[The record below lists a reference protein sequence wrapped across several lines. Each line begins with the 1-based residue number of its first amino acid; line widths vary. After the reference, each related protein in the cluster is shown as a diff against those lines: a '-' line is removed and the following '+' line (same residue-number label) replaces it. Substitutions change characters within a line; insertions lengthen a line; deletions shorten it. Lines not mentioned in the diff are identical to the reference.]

1 MAAPNLPASTLPTSL
16 KDNPSLKRW
25 VHFEDNGTVRV
36 ATGRVEFGQGV
47 VTALWQIAAEE
58 LDVPLER
65 VRVLSGNTDS
75 GPNELYTASSQSIEV
90 GGASLRLACA
100 EVRARA
106 LNYLALRLNCARN
119 ELDVRNGE
127 FVRNGAPTGYDYWK
141 VASFIDWEAP
151 ATGAAQPKAAS
162 AHSIVGKSVPRIDLP
177 AKVTGAPIFVH
188 DMRPPNMLHA
198 RVLRQPNRG
207 ANLISLNEDAIR
219 RAAGA
224 DIRFVRIH
232 NFVAFVGEDE
242 AALQRAVMAAPNHA
256 KWDGVRDLDPVQGEA
271 SWIREQ
277 ETDDRKF
284 GAPEAE
290 VEGRHVQA
298 TFSRG
303 FLSHGSLAPS
313 CALAEYKNGHLT
325 IWSHGQG
332 MHPLRNNVA
341 IALGI
346 KPETVSAHHVH
357 GAGCY
362 GHNGADDC
370 AMDAAIIAMQ
380 IPDRLIRVLW
390 TRQDEFGYEPLSSA
404 TLVTVHA
411 RLDAN
416 GRPHDFTTEIWS
428 GTHGQRPGVG
438 GATLLPADAL
448 PKPPPPR
455 QPFDVPED
463 RGGGATRNGVPLY
476 DIAAKR
482 MLHHLTIP
490 MPVRT
495 SSLRGLGAIINI
507 YAIESFMEELAEM
520 AGEDAVDYRLSMLK
534 TETRAAHI
542 LKRVAELSSWKGR
555 GEAGTGS
562 GLGIAVARYK
572 NISAYAAIAAQVEV
586 DEHVRVNKI
595 WCVADAGLPINPD
608 GIKNQLEGGIV
619 QATSWALKEQVQL
632 GGVGVLSRDWDS
644 YPVIR
649 FSEVPETVTELVD
662 AREHPP
668 LGVGECV
675 IGPTIAAIGNAVY
688 HALGVRVRDLPM
700 TRDRIVAALS

>member
-1 MAAPNLPASTLPTSL
+1 MNKPGLPTSL

-25 VHFEDNGTVRV
+25 VHFQDDGTVRV
-36 ATGRVEFGQGV
+36 ATGRVEMGQGV
-47 VTALWQIAAEE
+47 VTAMWQIAAEE

-106 LNYLALRLNCARN
+106 LDYLALRLNCARSD
-119 ELDVRNGE
+119 LDVRDGAFTLN
-127 FVRNGAPTGYDYWK
+127 NAPTGYDYWK
-141 VASFIDWEAP
+141 VAPSIDWEAP
-151 ATGAAQPKAAS
+151 ATGTATPKPVS
-162 AHSIVGKSVPRIDLP
+162 AHRLVGVSVPRIDLP

-188 DMRPPNMLHA
+188 DMRPANMLHA

-207 ANLISLNEDAIR
+207 ANLVSLNEDAIR
-219 RAAGA
+219 RAAQGE
-224 DIRFVRIH
+224 ISFVRIH
-232 NFVAFVGEDE
+232 NFVGIVGNDE
-242 AALQRAVMAAPNHA
+242 AAVQRAVLAAPNHA
-256 KWDGVRDLDPVQGEA
+256 KWEGVRDLDPIQGEA
-271 SWIREQ
+271 SWIRDQ
-277 ETDDRKF
+277 ESDDRKF
-284 GAPEAE
+284 GAPEQQAE
-290 VEGRHVQA
+290 GQHVQA

-303 FLSHGSLAPS
+303 FLSHASLAPS
-313 CALAEYKNGHLT
+313 CALAEFKNGHLT
-325 IWSHGQG
+325 LWSHGQG

-341 IALGI
+341 AALGI
-346 KPETVSAHHVH
+346 KPDDVSANHVH

-380 IPDRLIRVLW
+380 IPDRPIRVLW
-390 TRQDEFGYEPLSSA
+390 TRADEFGFEPLSSA
-404 TLVTVHA
+404 TMVTVHA
-411 RLDAN
+411 HLDAN

-455 QPFDVPED
+455 QAFDVPED

-482 MLHHLTIP
+482 MLHHLTLP

-507 YAIESFMEELAEM
+507 FAIESFLEELAEM
-520 AGEDAVDYRLSMLK
+520 AGEDAVDYRLSML
-534 TETRAAHI
+534 TSEPRAAHI
-542 LKRVAELSSWKGR
+542 LKRCAELAGWKNR
-555 GEAGTGS
+555 GETGTGS

-572 NISAYAAIAAQVEV
+572 NISAYCAIAAQIEVE
-586 DEHVRVNKI
+586 EHVRVRKI
-595 WCVADAGLPINPD
+595 WCVTDPGLAINPD
-608 GIKNQLEGGIV
+608 GVTNQLEGGIV
-619 QATSWALKEQVQL
+619 QAVSWALKEQVQL
-632 GGVGVLSRDWDS
+632 GGDGVRSRDWDS

-649 FSEVPETVTELVD
+649 FSEVPEIVTELID

-688 HALGVRVRDLPM
+688 HALGTRVRDLPM
-700 TRDRIVAALS
+700 TRDRIMAALN

>member
-1 MAAPNLPASTLPTSL
+1 MSKPGLPTSL
-16 KDNPSLKRW
+16 KDNPSLRRW
-25 VHFEDNGTVRV
+25 VHFEDDGTVRV

-47 VTALWQIAAEE
+47 VTAMWQIAAEE
-58 LDVPLER
+58 LDVPLAR
-65 VRVLSGNTDS
+65 VRVLSGNTDH

-100 EVRARA
+100 EVRSRA
-106 LNYLALRLNCARN
+106 LDYLALRLNCARSDI
-119 ELDVRNGE
+119 DVRDGE
-127 FVRNGAPTGYDYWK
+127 FLLNGASTGYDYWK
-141 VASFIDWEAP
+141 VASSIDWETP
-151 ATGAAQPKAAS
+151 ATGAAQPKPVS
-162 AHSIVGKSVPRIDLP
+162 SHSIVGRSVPRTDLP
-177 AKVTGAPIFVH
+177 AKVTGAAIFVQ

-207 ANLISLNEDAIR
+207 ADLVSLNEDAIR

-224 DIRFVRIH
+224 DISFVRIH
-232 NFVAFVGEDE
+232 NFVGIVGEDE
-242 AALQRAVMAAPNHA
+242 AAVQRAVLAAPGHA
-256 KWDGVRDLDPVQGEA
+256 KWEGVRNLDPVQGEA
-271 SWIREQ
+271 TWIRQQ
-277 ETDDRKF
+277 ESDDRKF
-284 GAPEAE
+284 GAPEQQA
-290 VEGRHVQA
+290 EGRHVQA
-298 TFSRG
+298 TFTRG

-313 CALAEYKNGHLT
+313 CALAEFKDGHLT
-325 IWSHGQG
+325 LWSHGQG

-341 IALGI
+341 AALGI

-380 IPDRLIRVLW
+380 IPNRPIRVMW
-390 TRQDEFGYEPLSSA
+390 TRADEFGFEPLSSA
-404 TLVTVHA
+404 TMVTVHA
-411 RLDAN
+411 HLDGN

-455 QPFDVPED
+455 SPFDVPED
-463 RGGGATRNGVPLY
+463 RGGGATRNGIPIY

-507 YAIESFMEELAEM
+507 YAIESFLEELAEM
-520 AGEDAVDYRLSMLK
+520 AGEDAVDYRLSML
-534 TETRAAHI
+534 TSEPRAARI
-542 LKRVAELSSWKGR
+542 LKRCAELSGWKDR
-555 GEAGTGS
+555 GEGGTGS

-572 NISAYAAIAAQVEV
+572 NISAYSAIAAQVEV
-586 DEHVRVNKI
+586 DEHVRVQKV
-595 WCVADAGLPINPD
+595 WCVTDAGLAINPD
-608 GIKNQLEGGIV
+608 GLRNQLEGGIV
-619 QATSWALKEQVQL
+619 QATSWALKEQVKL
-632 GGVGVLSRDWDS
+632 GGEGVLSRDWES
-644 YPVIR
+644 YPVVR
-649 FSEVPETVTELVD
+649 FSEVPDIVTELVD

-675 IGPTIAAIGNAVY
+675 IGPTIAAIGNAVH

-700 TRDRIVAALS
+700 TRDRIMAALS